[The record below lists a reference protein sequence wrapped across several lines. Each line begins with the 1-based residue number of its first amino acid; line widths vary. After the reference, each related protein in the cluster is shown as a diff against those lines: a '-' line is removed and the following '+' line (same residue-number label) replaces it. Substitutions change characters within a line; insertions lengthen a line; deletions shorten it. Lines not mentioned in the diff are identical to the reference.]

1 MATDVILPVL
11 GMAQDSGKIVEWLKA
26 EGQHVTAGEPLVV
39 VETDKAAVD
48 LEAPATGIL
57 ARVTARAGDEVP
69 VAHVIA
75 VILTPE
81 EAEAG
86 GGSADRGPTPAA
98 VAAAARPAAPVQSA
112 GPSVS
117 AAPAASP
124 APAHTPG
131 ANGTNGRRLA
141 SPKARRIA
149 AEREVN
155 LATLRGSGPGG
166 VVVAADVL
174 AAEIAATVQVS
185 ARNEVSAPAAPVA
198 PAAPTAP
205 AITAAPVA
213 AESAMSTIWR
223 LMAERTTQSWTTVP
237 HFFLARDVVAEGLI
251 AWRDRAQQQASEK
264 LTYTDLLVKIVA
276 EALRRH
282 PRLNA
287 AWHDGAISHNDEIN
301 VGLAV
306 AVEDG
311 LVVPVIHQADD
322 LTLNGVAK
330 RRADLVA
337 RAQSGKLRPRDLQD
351 GTFTISN
358 LGMYGID
365 AFNAIINAPQAAI
378 LAVGRVADRVVP
390 VNGQPAVRPM
400 MTLSLSCD
408 HRVVDGAR
416 GAEFLSTVAA
426 LIEDPAGLVQ

>member
-57 ARVTARAGDEVP
+57 ARVTAKAGDEVP

-81 EAEAG
+81 EAEAA
-86 GGSADRGPTPAA
+86 GGSAADRAPEPAA
-98 VAAAARPAAPVQSA
+98 GAAAARPAATVQPARTVAS
-112 GPSVS
+112 ST
-117 AAPAASP
+117 AAPVPTTTAAP
-124 APAHTPG
+124 NYG
-131 ANGTNGRRLA
+131 ANGTNARRLA

-149 AEREVN
+149 AEHGVN
-155 LATLRGSGPGG
+155 LATLRGTGPGG

-174 AAEIAATVQVS
+174 AAEIAAPVH
-185 ARNEVSAPAAPVA
+185 APPRDEASAPAASAAPAVAVA
-198 PAAPTAP
+198 P
-205 AITAAPVA
+205 APVA
-213 AESAMSTIWR
+213 AGSAMSTIWR

-287 AWHDGAISHNDEIN
+287 AWHDGTIASNDEIN

-330 RRADLVA
+330 RRADLVS
-337 RAQSGKLRPRDLQD
+337 RAQTGKLRPRDLQD

-378 LAVGRVADRVVP
+378 LAVGRVTDRVVP
-390 VNGQPAVRPM
+390 VSGQPAVRPM

-426 LIEDPAGLVQ
+426 LIEDPASLLQ